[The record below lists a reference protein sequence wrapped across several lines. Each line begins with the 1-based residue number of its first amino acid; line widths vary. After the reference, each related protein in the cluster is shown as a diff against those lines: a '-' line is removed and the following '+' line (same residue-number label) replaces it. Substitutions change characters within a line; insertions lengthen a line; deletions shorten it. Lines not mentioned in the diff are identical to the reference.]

1 MPEPT
6 STTAATTTGL
16 AAVSLLPF
24 INGNALLGAV
34 LGAAFVAYL
43 EKELSAKQRIVFM
56 LLCVGFGYL
65 LGPEITS
72 RTQYI
77 SSDATASML
86 AAIFSIYILIKLLD
100 WVKNSTLAQLWKTF
114 RGGGNS

>member
-34 LGAAFVAYL
+34 LGQL
-43 EKELSAKQRIVFM
+43 CGLSRKELSAKQRIAFM

-72 RTQYI
+72 RTQFI

-86 AAIFSIYILIKLLD
+86 AAIFQFTS
-100 WVKNSTLAQLWKTF
+100 
-114 RGGGNS
+114 

>member
-34 LGAAFVAYL
+34 LG
-43 EKELSAKQRIVFM
+43 Q
-56 LLCVGFGYL
+56 LLWL
-65 LGPEITS
+65 IS
-72 RTQYI
+72 KRT
-77 SSDATASML
+77 
-86 AAIFSIYILIKLLD
+86 
-100 WVKNSTLAQLWKTF
+100 
-114 RGGGNS
+114 

>member
-43 EKELSAKQRIVFM
+43 EK
-56 LLCVGFGYL
+56 
-65 LGPEITS
+65 
-72 RTQYI
+72 
-77 SSDATASML
+77 
-86 AAIFSIYILIKLLD
+86 
-100 WVKNSTLAQLWKTF
+100 NLAQNNVLHSCFYALALVICLALKL
-114 RGGGNS
+114 RAVLNSSVVTQQLQCLRPFFQFTS